1 VTITSGL
8 TWPQLR
14 DLKLSELTDAAD
26 GWSAASKHADAARER
41 VDGDMGGALAKTQES
56 ESATAAVKRLKR
68 LSENYHY
75 IHTECGLVRASV
87 EGLGIELAA
96 PQQLLR
102 DALEDAAANCYTVHE
117 DGRID
122 YPAGGENA
130 VTGEMVPGGTVVG
143 DNGLIDSGN
152 SGLHRDGN
160 GMYAPGKGPGTPALK
175 SPNPHLAR
183 AQDIADRI
191 ARALREAREIDD
203 RYNSALGKLKAA
215 PGLTVD
221 TKTWA
226 DVAADVNTVSD
237 AAQNYLADHLPFDK
251 SPADRKEWWDHL
263 SDEQREEYLT
273 SFPDVIGNLD
283 GIPSAVRDEANR
295 ENLTLLI
302 AKLDGQPDSKDMLA
316 GLKGIQTKL
325 QETIDPPM
333 YLLGIGDRGNGR
345 AIVSYGDP
353 DTSKNVAAYVPGL
366 GTALDGDFADGTLK
380 RALYTKMGAD
390 RHDSGSTA
398 SIVWLG
404 YDAPQSGDVVFTTSA
419 EHGAPDY
426 NSFMDGITATNGRKD
441 LHLTAIGHSYGSRMV
456 GEAAMQPGGIPGTD
470 DIILLGSPGTG
481 ADNAAQ
487 LNVGADHVFVGSAQN
502 DPVTW
507 APSKAGLVTGLVT
520 STLLMPEH
528 DQNWFGTD
536 PASEAFGG
544 RRFKV
549 DDGPLPLVAGQGA
562 TPAHSNYF
570 NPAVDPA
577 SADNIARIVAG
588 KSDSITTEAPR

>member
-1 VTITSGL
+1 MTITSGL

-26 GWSAASKHADAARER
+26 GWNAASKHAGSARER
-41 VDGDMGGALAKTQES
+41 VDGDMSGSLAKTQES

-75 IHTECGLVRASV
+75 IHTECALVRASV
-87 EGLGIELAA
+87 EALGIELAA
-96 PQQLLR
+96 PQKQLR
-102 DALEDAAANCYTVHE
+102 DALEDAAANCYTVHA

-122 YPAGGENA
+122 YPAGGKNA
-130 VTGEMVPGGTVVG
+130 MTGELVPGGTVVG
-143 DNGLIDSGN
+143 NNGLIGSGN
-152 SGLHRDGN
+152 SGLRRDGN
-160 GMYAPGKGPGTPALK
+160 GMYSPGMGPGAPALK
-175 SPNPHLAR
+175 SPNPHLAK
-183 AQDIADRI
+183 AQEIADRI

-221 TKTWA
+221 TRTWA
-226 DVAADVNTVSD
+226 DVAADVNAVSG

-263 SDEQREEYLT
+263 SEEQREEYLT

-302 AKLDGQPDSKDMLA
+302 AKLDGQPESKDMLA

-325 QETIDPPM
+325 QETVDPPM

-366 GTALDGDFADGTLK
+366 GTKLDKDFANGTLD

-390 RHDSGSTA
+390 RHDSDSTA

-404 YDAPQSGDVVFTTSA
+404 YDAPQSIDVASTTSA

-426 NSFMDGITATNGRKD
+426 NSFMDGITATNGQKD

-456 GEAAMQPGGIPGTD
+456 GEAAMRPGGIPGAD

-481 ADNAAQ
+481 ADNASQ

-507 APSKAGLVTGLVT
+507 LPSKAGVLTGPVL

-549 DDGPLPLVAGQGA
+549 ADGPLPIVAGQGP

-570 NPAVDPA
+570 NPAIDPA